1 MTKTSPGD
9 IDSHIGYKLK
19 ILRLKKGKSLSDLGD
34 VLVVS
39 FQQIQKYEKGANK
52 ISSSSLFLLADNLD
66 TSIGYFFDEIHKELS
81 TACSLKEEKD
91 DFHYNVPSNISDQ
104 ELVFLIKNYS
114 KIKDS
119 NIRRS
124 LLDLLKAL

>member
-34 VLVVS
+34 VLGVS